1 MTSRTLRITL
11 LASEWKSS
19 KGGLSTMN
27 RELAIHLAKHPNISV
42 SFFVPKCCDEDKKE
56 AGSRNVKIVEAED
69 LPGFEPLV
77 LLAFPP
83 KDLAIDFVIGHGVIL
98 GNQAQIIRGS
108 HRCNWMQVVHT
119 APEELAMYKT
129 YSDAIPKG
137 GEKQRNE
144 LKLCQ
149 KADLVVGVGPKL
161 HEFCSAY
168 LTSSGKDVYNFTPDI
183 FLPNYLL

>member
-1 MTSRTLRITL
+1 
-11 LASEWKSS
+11 
-19 KGGLSTMN
+19 MN
-27 RELAIHLAKHPNISV
+27 RELAIHLAKHPSISV

-108 HRCNWMQVVHT
+108 HHCNWMQVVHT

-168 LTSSGKDVYNFTPDI
+168 LTSSGKDVYNFTPGI
-183 FLPNYLL
+183 FYRVIFFKSVHWKRK